1 MLHKGFV
8 HMNTVHAKDTPIRG
22 FPKMGERILIMTGV
36 FQRIDQPD
44 INNKNKK
51 EDSDVHFR

>member
-1 MLHKGFV
+1 
-8 HMNTVHAKDTPIRG
+8 MNTVHAKDTPIRG